1 MAVEVSEEGNGWL
14 LVLSGVVAI
23 DDARALHAAA
33 RATVDDDAA
42 GDVTVLMDALQW
54 LDTSA
59 MQVLLALQ
67 QALTGRRR
75 ALRFEAASA
84 AVADRWRRAGLGELG
99 AEAPLAIDHR
109 VAGEADPSPGTRGRR
124 PRA

>member
-1 MAVEVSEEGNGWL
+1 MLLERRTRMAVEVSKEGNGWL
-14 LVLSGVVAI
+14 LALSGVVAI

-42 GDVTVLMDALQW
+42 GDVTVRMDALQW

-99 AEAPLAIDHR
+99 A
-109 VAGEADPSPGTRGRR
+109 
-124 PRA
+124 